1 MIEGDVTLD
10 AVPAAISGATLT
22 VRLEDVSRTDASS
35 KVIAQVEF
43 PSISV
48 EPGSN
53 RSIPFQVEVPRLDP
67 NARYILSAHLDVN
80 NSGAITAGDYITM
93 ESVPVDERTA
103 AGRVGVR
110 VRPVS

>member
-1 MIEGDVTLD
+1 VITGDVTVD
-10 AVPAAISGATLT
+10 AAAAPISGATLT

-35 KVIAQVEF
+35 KVIAQVTIPYVSLEAG
-43 PSISV
+43 
-48 EPGSN
+48 GS
-53 RSIPFQVEVPRLDP
+53 RSIPFQVEVPEMDP

-80 NSGAITAGDYITM
+80 NSGEITAGDYITM

-103 AGRVGVR
+103 AGRVSVR